1 MHFEQETH
9 NKESRIETASRNINR
24 LANTMDGHCF
34 ISHTKKNAGLVFGQ
48 RFLQESDKL
57 WAQNVAERYKKLINA
72 NPLKSSLTR
81 SWSKGTY
88 INRHCYS
95 ETLDHCS
102 ALCLCVPSNSWN
114 CYILQRPFR
123 NDLSRLIMWFSRV
136 VRYLSV
142 NLLLLTKSSW
152 QFGSMS
158 AWDAKSYCC
167 ECRRRPLGMRSS
179 RENAYIEKA
188 IADSS

>member
-81 SWSKGTY
+81 S
-88 INRHCYS
+88 
-95 ETLDHCS
+95 
-102 ALCLCVPSNSWN
+102 
-114 CYILQRPFR
+114 
-123 NDLSRLIMWFSRV
+123 
-136 VRYLSV
+136 
-142 NLLLLTKSSW
+142 
-152 QFGSMS
+152 
-158 AWDAKSYCC
+158 
-167 ECRRRPLGMRSS
+167 
-179 RENAYIEKA
+179 
-188 IADSS
+188 